1 MDSKIFL
8 ARIEDTLT
16 ICNRSE
22 KPKFLGFV
30 SNEEAVL
37 ADKFLQNKNS
47 KYRMFGGFDMAQ
59 RVVIGCFPDWM
70 DDAHFPITALTFT
83 FRKNDTLHHRDFLGA
98 LMSLGIARETVGDI
112 LVENGRAVVF
122 VLDDIKDFILNNVS
136 KIGRTG
142 VTVSE
147 GFSSPL
153 PETDKLVEKTD
164 TIASARLDCIVSSL
178 ALVSR
183 NIANELISN
192 GFVSVNSVVCQKS
205 TKTACEGD
213 IITVRGKGKFI
224 ISSLSGRTKKDRII
238 LEFKKYS

>member
-22 KPKFLGFV
+22 KPKFLGFI
-30 SNEEAVL
+30 SQEEAVL
-37 ADKFLQNKNS
+37 ADKFLQNKNA
-47 KYRMFGGFDMAQ
+47 KYRLFGGFDSAQ
-59 RVVIGCFPDWM
+59 RVVIGCLPDWM
-70 DDAHFPITALTFT
+70 DDVDFPITALTFT
-83 FRKNDTLHHRDFLGA
+83 FRKTDLLRHRDFLGA

-153 PETDKLVEKTD
+153 PEIDKLVEKTD

-178 ALVSR
+178 ALISR
-183 NIANELISN
+183 NTANELILN

-205 TKTACEGD
+205 TKTVCEGD

-224 ISSLSGRTKKDRII
+224 ISSLAGRTKKDRII